1 MFHGDYGNGILGQ
14 AQVVLPWLLVSSHD
28 MAVANFGRFGAGFLG
43 SDCGGAA
50 RLHLACARAS
60 QEAQQHNQRRHRI
73 VEVAHS
79 WFNRFRKLLM
89 LYQNRERS
97 FMALTRLA
105 AAIIVFRKA
114 PMKINIIYG

>member
-1 MFHGDYGNGILGQ
+1 
-14 AQVVLPWLLVSSHD
+14 
-28 MAVANFGRFGAGFLG
+28 
-43 SDCGGAA
+43 
-50 RLHLACARAS
+50 
-60 QEAQQHNQRRHRI
+60 
-73 VEVAHS
+73 
-79 WFNRFRKLLM
+79 M